1 MTNEE
6 KFKLILKFLD
16 KAILGNDCFKV
27 TTSGVFSNVHIEG
40 ESSLLTVYST
50 KNGLEL
56 TLSMKNLGRTTF
68 NVNEVQV
75 IELKYKSNILQDK
88 QEARL
93 LNFLNEQ

>member
-16 KAILGNDCFKV
+16 KAILGSDCFKV
-27 TTSGVFSNVHIEG
+27 TTSGVFSSVYIEG

-75 IELKYKSNILQDK
+75 IELKYKINILQDK

>member
-16 KAILGNDCFKV
+16 KAILGSDCFKV
-27 TTSGVFSNVHIEG
+27 VTSGVFSSVHIEG
-40 ESSLLTVYST
+40 ENSLLTVYST